1 MNTYKCCFCQYS
13 LSNKKNLL
21 KHLKLRHDEY
31 MDFNLTA
38 DEMVASMETIAIPA
52 DISSEICED
61 VDIIPIFNVDLNEIM
76 YDVTEYSEE
85 VAIVAKTEKI
95 GNLKMLNRPP
105 IKITFPSNKI
115 ISPGLIIKIH
125 ENGKGVILL

>member
-21 KHLKLRHDEY
+21 KHLKLRHDEH

-38 DEMVASMETIAIPA
+38 DEMIASLDTIAIPA
-52 DISSEICED
+52 DISLKASEEI
-61 VDIIPIFNVDLNEIM
+61 DIIPIFDVDLNEII

-85 VAIVAKTEKI
+85 VAIVAKTEKV
-95 GNLKMLNRPP
+95 NYLERLNRSP
-105 IKITFPSNKI
+105 IKINLPKI
-115 ISPGLIIKIH
+115 VIKIH
-125 ENGKGVILL
+125 ENGTGVIV